1 MRLAAVALAA
11 TLGLLALAA
20 TAAAKEVTAVTVC
33 GAHAC
38 TRLTDRASLDAFM
51 HAGGMAEEAPST
63 PQRSYL
69 LRVRISEPGSDDVY
83 NWTSRWLPD
92 AGLIASH
99 DDSAG
104 LLFTGVDAPLDRI
117 LRRAVRGHA
126 ARPARRFVRREPAA
140 RVDEVVQPPA
150 SPPKPAAADAGGSLS
165 PAWAGAGAA
174 LLLLAAA
181 GASVGAVRVRR
192 LRRG

>member
-1 MRLAAVALAA
+1 MRIFILSVLAA
-11 TLGLLALAA
+11 LALPAA
-20 TAAAKEVTAVTVC
+20 AAAKEVTAVSVC

-51 HAGGMAEEAPST
+51 RAGGMAEAAPNT

-69 LRVRISEPGSDDVY
+69 LRVRVSEPGSDYVD

-92 AGLIASH
+92 AGVIASR
-99 DDSAG
+99 DDTGG
-104 LLFTGVDAPLDRI
+104 LLFTGVDAGLDRV
-117 LRRAVRGHA
+117 LRRAIRGHA
-126 ARPARRFVRREPAA
+126 ARPARRFVRHDITP
-140 RVDEVVQPPA
+140 RVDEVVEPPA
-150 SPPKPAAADAGGSLS
+150 SPPKAAAADAGGSLS

-181 GASVGAVRVRR
+181 GASAGVMRARR

>member
-1 MRLAAVALAA
+1 M
-11 TLGLLALAA
+11 LALPAA
-20 TAAAKEVTAVTVC
+20 AAAKEVTAVSVC

-51 HAGGMAEEAPST
+51 DAGGMAEEAPST

-69 LRVRISEPGSDDVY
+69 LRVRVSEPGSDYVDD
-83 NWTSRWLPD
+83 WTSRWLPD
-92 AGLIASH
+92 AGLIASR
-99 DDSAG
+99 DDTGG
-104 LLFTGVDAPLDRI
+104 LLFTGVDAQLARI

-126 ARPARRFVRREPAA
+126 ARPARRFVRRDITP
-140 RVDEVVQPPA
+140 RVDEVVEPPA
-150 SPPKPAAADAGGSLS
+150 SAPKPAAADAGGSLS

-181 GASVGAVRVRR
+181 SAGVARARH
-192 LRRG
+192 